1 MNRREILKKLGIG
14 ALSLTGI
21 DRLTKVMA
29 NQATHVPIE
38 PCVVIASTDE
48 GYTPVMNCNGHVC
61 PSGFSCTGTGVTC
74 SVIHTCGANY
84 NCGITG
90 GGDPHFTCQ
99 SHTCTAV
106 FTCDPQQG
114 DFRCQSAFVGCGGSL
129 GHFQCLGTDPND
141 AQFNCSLDFR
151 GCGGVGRFRCDD
163 FDCVS
168 HYDCDP
174 NETCVTPAPF
184 NCAPRFS
191 CPPPAGGYH
200 S

>member
-99 SHTCTAV
+99 SHVPLSLPAIHNKV
-106 FTCDPQQG
+106 ISDA
-114 DFRCQSAFVGCGGSL
+114 RVLSL
-129 GHFQCLGTDPND
+129 GVEDP
-141 AQFNCSLDFR
+141 
-151 GCGGVGRFRCDD
+151 
-163 FDCVS
+163 
-168 HYDCDP
+168 
-174 NETCVTPAPF
+174 
-184 NCAPRFS
+184 
-191 CPPPAGGYH
+191 
-200 S
+200 